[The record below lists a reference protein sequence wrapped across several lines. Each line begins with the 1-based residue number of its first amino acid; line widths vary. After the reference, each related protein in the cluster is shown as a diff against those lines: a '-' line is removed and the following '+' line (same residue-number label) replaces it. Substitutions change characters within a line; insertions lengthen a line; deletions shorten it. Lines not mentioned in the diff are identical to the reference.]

1 MTTTILT
8 AGRQQRA
15 QRRVR
20 NWYDRINAR
29 WCYLF
34 LLPSLILTAL
44 FSFYPMIM
52 SWAYSL
58 MDWTGFTKDKTF
70 VGLSNYIELVHDPL
84 FWNAFARSGVF
95 VLVGTPVRV
104 VLALLVAIVL
114 NRQVMKLSAVFRT
127 MFFMPVMASAAVI
140 GVVMN
145 FVLSPN
151 NGPVNAFLMN
161 LHLVDQPIGFTSDPK
176 LALWTV
182 LAVHVWKNFGTTMI
196 YWLAALQ
203 TIPDEYIEAAQI
215 DGAGT
220 WGLLRYIRL
229 PILLPFALIII
240 VLTAQENIHAFGI
253 VQAMTGGG
261 PYYRSQVL
269 EVYIYQTAF
278 QPQSGGVPRLG
289 YASAAGCFFGTA
301 TLIFALIQLWVAR
314 KVGDMRSAM
323 KSGGGGDGA

>member
-1 MTTTILT
+1 MTSVPLA
-8 AGRQQRA
+8 AGRQQRV
-15 QRRVR
+15 QQKVR
-20 NWYDRINAR
+20 GWYDRVNAR

-34 LLPSLILTAL
+34 LLPALVLTAL

-52 SWAYSL
+52 SWVYST
-58 MDWTGFTKDKTF
+58 MNWTGYTTHKDF
-70 VGLSNYIELVHDPL
+70 IGLGNYIELVQDRF

-95 VLVGTPVRV
+95 VLIGTPVRV
-104 VLALLVAIVL
+104 FLALLVAILLNQQVL
-114 NRQVMKLSAVFRT
+114 KLSAVFRT

-151 NGPVNAFLMN
+151 NGPVNALLMKA
-161 LHLVDQPIGFTSDPK
+161 HLVGEPIEFTSDPH

-182 LAVHVWKNFGTTMI
+182 LAVHTWKNFGTTMI

-203 TIPDEYIEAAQI
+203 TVPEEYLEAAQL
-215 DGAGT
+215 DGAGS
-220 WGLLRYIRL
+220 WALLRHIRL

-253 VQAMTGGG
+253 VQALTGGG
-261 PYYRSQVL
+261 PYFRSQVL

-278 QPQSGGVPRLG
+278 EPPSGGVPRLG

-314 KVGDMRSAM
+314 KVADMRSTIQV
-323 KSGGGGDGA
+323 GRGDQP